1 MKNFNRTAVISLFI
15 LTLILACTK
24 SIDLKTEVEFSI
36 TEQHQAEGY
45 INEDLP
51 TTLTLVPEEILKEFS
66 YSYSYSVSKGGGFF
80 KDDTGEIVEQNA
92 KIALNPLS
100 ATMMYVG
107 SKAGEHIV
115 KITAKDNYGFTQE
128 VQLDYTVA
136 EIPPLIWTATSPVQR
151 IELGNSAQI
160 TVTLETPEVQTDANY
175 ERSYRLIS
183 GSGTLTEV
191 STGAEIDGD
200 GLRPIAPGTYLLNFR
215 PDELGFVELSFELR
229 GDDNSLFPATLTFE
243 VLEKIVDT
251 VAPEITLLGEPPF
264 TVQRGGNY
272 KDPGATATDDI
283 DGDISGNIIID
294 ASDVD
299 TTQIGTYRVTY
310 NVSDTAGNP
319 AYEVTRRVEVIF
331 GNIPQKSENEILAFA
346 FPGQEEA
353 AEVDK
358 VNHTVTLTVPFGTD
372 INVAPT
378 AVTLSDGAT
387 VSPSMNEPQNFEN
400 SVTYTVTAEN
410 GDVQEWVVNVTID
423 DAVDTT
429 PPIISLT
436 GVNPQLIEIGG
447 TYVELGA
454 TATDAVGGDVT
465 PDIIINSDV
474 VNPNKIGNYSVTYD
488 VRDAAGNPAEQVIR
502 TVKVEDTTPPIITL
516 SGGSMSIAAGESYI
530 EPGYSATD
538 NFDGNIT
545 GQVTVVGNIN
555 TNVLGTYTLNY
566 TVSDAAGNTAV
577 QKTRTIQVIDNQR
590 PVISL
595 LGDDVIMKAGE
606 AFIDPGYSAT
616 DNVDGNLTGNVLRG
630 GNLNTNREG
639 NYTVTYNVSDSSG
652 NAANQMVRNVTVY
665 VPVSGINVSPDFI
678 SLLIGHTVQLG
689 TTVTPADASD
699 ASVSWASSDTGIATV
714 NSVGLV
720 LAKSTGTVTV
730 TATAN
735 DGSGVTGTKVV
746 RIVDSEFDRN
756 TGEFRARPGSIISV
770 RLAPSTKG
778 ISPNGLVSISISES
792 GLNDYTHSWIGEW
805 EDELLQ
811 TFTMPASGK
820 VLVIGS
826 HTENANIGNYE
837 VSQTSFAIG
846 IQGGTPFT
854 FTFNNQNRLPN

>member
-1 MKNFNRTAVISLFI
+1 MPFRGRKRPRRSIM
-15 LTLILACTK
+15 LIIG
-24 SIDLKTEVEFSI
+24 SPSQF
-36 TEQHQAEGY
+36 
-45 INEDLP
+45 
-51 TTLTLVPEEILKEFS
+51 
-66 YSYSYSVSKGGGFF
+66 
-80 KDDTGEIVEQNA
+80 
-92 KIALNPLS
+92 LS
-100 ATMMYVG
+100 A
-107 SKAGEHIV
+107 
-115 KITAKDNYGFTQE
+115 
-128 VQLDYTVA
+128 
-136 EIPPLIWTATSPVQR
+136 R
-151 IELGNSAQI
+151 IL
-160 TVTLETPEVQTDANY
+160 
-175 ERSYRLIS
+175 
-183 GSGTLTEV
+183 
-191 STGAEIDGD
+191 
-200 GLRPIAPGTYLLNFR
+200 
-215 PDELGFVELSFELR
+215 
-229 GDDNSLFPATLTFE
+229 
-243 VLEKIVDT
+243 
-251 VAPEITLLGEPPF
+251 
-264 TVQRGGNY
+264 
-272 KDPGATATDDI
+272 
-283 DGDISGNIIID
+283 
-294 ASDVD
+294 
-299 TTQIGTYRVTY
+299 
-310 NVSDTAGNP
+310 
-319 AYEVTRRVEVIF
+319 
-331 GNIPQKSENEILAFA
+331 
-346 FPGQEEA
+346 
-353 AEVDK
+353 
-358 VNHTVTLTVPFGTD
+358 
-372 INVAPT
+372 NVAPT

-410 GDVQEWVVNVTID
+410 GDVQEWIVDVTID

-454 TATDAVGGDVT
+454 TATDDFGGDVT

-474 VNPNKIGNYSVTYD
+474 VNPNKIGDYSVTYD

-545 GQVTVVGNIN
+545 GKVTVVGNIN

-566 TVSDAAGNTAV
+566 NVSDAADNTAV

-616 DNVDGNLTGNVLRG
+616 DNVDGNLTGNVLLG

-699 ASVSWASSDTGIATV
+699 PSVSWASSDTGIATV

-720 LAKSTGTVTV
+720 LAKSKGTVTV

-746 RIVDSEFDRN
+746 RIVDSEFDRT
-756 TGEFRARPGSIISV
+756 TGKFRARPGSIISV
-770 RLAPSTKG
+770 RFAPSTKG

-826 HTENANIGNYE
+826 HTENADIGTYE